1 MVAVVVVLG
10 VIGVTVAAGTVF
22 GRVVVVVVVVVVV
35 IRGGIVGIGVAVG
48 GGVLAV
54 LVKSPSSVCGTA

>member
-1 MVAVVVVLG
+1 MVAVLVVLG

-22 GRVVVVVVVVVVV
+22 GRVVVVVVVVVV